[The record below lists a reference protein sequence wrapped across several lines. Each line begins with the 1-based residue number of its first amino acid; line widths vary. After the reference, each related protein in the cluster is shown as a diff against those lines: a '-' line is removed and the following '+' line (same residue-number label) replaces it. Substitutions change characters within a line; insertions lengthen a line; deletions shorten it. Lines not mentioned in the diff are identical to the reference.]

1 MPLLAPLAD
10 LHPDHKAQTA
20 CHDQEHDHSLYII
33 ITDIGSQRG
42 ILPEPAKQIEARI
55 AERRDG
61 RECTNPDALCTELR
75 HKGDH
80 QKHHT
85 TDLKGHRQLDHDLQH
100 IGGLRVSAGRN
111 AFSQQ
116 PQILKAHPAFGRQ
129 RKKLVRVTKPR
140 PPTWISSKTTA
151 CPKGVNCVQV
161 SRTTRPVTQVALV
174 AVNMAS
180 TTPSRPL
187 RLEMGSVSSSVPKRD
202 QQHKADADDLRC
214 TAAQQPAAPAR
225 CSLFRFI
232 PISWLLFVPGRLC
245 CTCTSFCTHAA
256 HEHLSYR
263 IHLFSFR
270 FNLILWGSC
279 GIIIWYPSS

>member
-1 MPLLAPLAD
+1 MTHEEILTTLGNYVDYLIAGSSAEAPLWN
-10 LHPDHKAQTA
+10 
-20 CHDQEHDHSLYII
+20 
-33 ITDIGSQRG
+33 
-42 ILPEPAKQIEARI
+42 IEKVRSGKPNKWNYV
-55 AERRDG
+55 DG
-61 RECTNPDALCTELR
+61 CM
-75 HKGDH
+75 
-80 QKHHT
+80 
-85 TDLKGHRQLDHDLQH
+85 
-100 IGGLRVSAGRN
+100 I
-111 AFSQQ
+111 
-116 PQILKAHPAFGRQ
+116 
-129 RKKLVRVTKPR
+129 
-140 PPTWISSKTTA
+140 TA

-187 RLEMGSVSSSVPKRD
+187 RLEMGSVSSSVPSAISSTKLM
-202 QQHKADADDLRC
+202 QMTCVALLPSS
-214 TAAQQPAAPAR
+214 QPRRRGA
-225 CSLFRFI
+225 LFFRFI

>member
-1 MPLLAPLAD
+1 MNALIQMPSAPNCGTKAIIRSTIPMISKVIASLTTIFSTSVACEYPLAET
-10 LHPDHKAQTA
+10 LSPSSRR
-20 CHDQEHDHSLYII
+20 SLKPI
-33 ITDIGSQRG
+33 
-42 ILPEPAKQIEARI
+42 
-55 AERRDG
+55 RRL
-61 RECTNPDALCTELR
+61 AA
-75 HKGDH
+75 
-80 QKHHT
+80 
-85 TDLKGHRQLDHDLQH
+85 
-100 IGGLRVSAGRN
+100 SA
-111 AFSQQ
+111 
-116 PQILKAHPAFGRQ
+116 
-129 RKKLVRVTKPR
+129 KKLVRVTRPR

-187 RLEMGSVSSSVPKRD
+187 RLEMGSVSSSVPSAISSTKLM
-202 QQHKADADDLRC
+202 QMTCVALLPSS
-214 TAAQQPAAPAR
+214 QPRRRGA
-225 CSLFRFI
+225 LFFRFI

-256 HEHLSYR
+256 HEYLSYR

-279 GIIIWYPSS
+279 GIIIWYSSS